1 MPVSL
6 NTTLRN
12 NRADQITTF
21 AGTSAK
27 LRIYTAAYASQLVE
41 CICNAS
47 AFAGAASSGVLTLN
61 AISDGTAT
69 AAGTA
74 AIARIYKSDGSTLV
88 MQGLTVG
95 TSGSNINLSSLGIN
109 IGDVVSI
116 TSASITE
123 GNA

>member
-1 MPVSL
+1 MAVSL

-12 NRADQITTF
+12 NRADQITSF

-27 LRIYTAAYASQLVE
+27 LRIYTAAYAAQLVE

-47 AFAGAASSGVLTLN
+47 AFAGAASSGVITLN

-69 AAGTA
+69 GTGTA

-95 TSGSNINLSSLGIN
+95 TSGSNINLSSLSIN
-109 IGDVVSI
+109 TNDVVSI

>member
-1 MPVSL
+1 MAVSL

-12 NRADQITTF
+12 NRADQITSF

-27 LRIYTAAYASQLVE
+27 LRIYTSSYSTQLVE
-41 CICNAS
+41 CVCNAS
-47 AFAGAASSGVLTLN
+47 AFAGAASSGVITLN

-69 AAGTA
+69 GTGTA

-88 MQGLTVG
+88 MEGLTVG
-95 TSGSNINLSSLGIN
+95 TSGSNINLSSLSIN
-109 IGDVVSI
+109 TNDVVSI

>member
-95 TSGSNINLSSLGIN
+95 TSGSNINLSSLGIG